1 MREPEPSTRPDGND
15 HPAVQGV
22 IIGLMQHVPSFPDM
36 LTISKLLFPSP
47 AFPGCHPVLSEMPAT
62 ALRSNSISPTSP
74 VCLFLTPAGV
84 TGMHCRS
91 QVRCQQPGIGQVA
104 LAQPGGVCGTRRMG
118 WAEGRAVTAVNHS
131 APAQLCHREH
141 RLFKA
146 LHTHGKDCQEEKRV
160 EM

>member
-22 IIGLMQHVPSFPDM
+22 IIGLMQYVPSSPDM

-47 AFPGCHPVLSEMPAT
+47 AFPGRHPVLSEMPAT

-74 VCLFLTPAGV
+74 VCLFLTPAGI

-104 LAQPGGVCGTRRMG
+104 LAQPGGVCGTRRVG